1 MGSLA
6 EFSQTTATTD
16 LFGSRVDSSS
26 QPGVSRGNSSTG
38 VSTASTLLQV
48 LQSCYSDP
56 NGSPSPTASFSAV
69 GLTTSVGFMSISG
82 VGVDSSTGSTGE
94 AGLYLD
100 LVSLK
105 LKLRLSIGVVEEN
118 ENNPCATC
126 EDDNSSASRCS
137 CSWRRI
143 FQKRGRS

>member
-6 EFSQTTATTD
+6 EFSQTTATTN

-26 QPGVSRGNSSTG
+26 QPGVSRGDSSTG
-38 VSTASTLLQV
+38 VSTASALLQV

-69 GLTTSVGFMSISG
+69 GLTTSVGFTSISG

-94 AGLYLD
+94 A
-100 LVSLK
+100 VSLK

-118 ENNPCATC
+118 ENNPCAIC

-143 FQKRGRS
+143 FQTRGRS